1 MGEIKVETSST
12 IGKIES
18 ISNAGSNVSF
28 DNVSDSLEYTNI
40 SPFTGFA
47 ASSTLTTA
55 ISNYHSIITQDTEAM
70 KTAVNDFRDKDADIA
85 GQIDGNNNL
94 GAGL

>member
-1 MGEIKVETSST
+1 
-12 IGKIES
+12 
-18 ISNAGSNVSF
+18 
-28 DNVSDSLEYTNI
+28 
-40 SPFTGFA
+40 
-47 ASSTLTTA
+47 
-55 ISNYHSIITQDTEAM
+55 M